1 MRPYLC
7 VEETKFFYDFQT
19 HEHRGVDRL
28 TTGLVGSFLFFNQ
41 KLQALNQSLFFDVVS
56 VTLFVLIRRFVN
68 LIYDTKL
75 FFSSKFRDLRERL
88 DCTWF
93 PIGMQWYN
101 NAVNPIFCFITK
113 TLTKSVEKLIIMFG
127 FFIASLLKIIR
138 SSHPT
143 RSFSI
148 RTFLPPTRTQIFVS
162 FNDWNLSPI

>member
-75 FFSSKFRDLRERL
+75 FFSSKFWDLREPL
-88 DCTWF
+88 DCAWF
-93 PIGMQWYN
+93 LIGMQWYN

>member
-75 FFSSKFRDLRERL
+75 FFSSKFWDLREPL
-88 DCTWF
+88 DCAWF

-162 FNDWNLSPI
+162 VNDWNLSPI

>member
-41 KLQALNQSLFFDVVS
+41 KLQVLNQSLFFDVVS

-113 TLTKSVEKLIIMFG
+113 TLTKSVEKLIIIFA
-127 FFIASLLKIIR
+127 FFIASMLKSIW

-143 RSFSI
+143 RSFSL

-162 FNDWNLSPI
+162 VNDWNLSPI

>member
-1 MRPYLC
+1 MLKKPSFS
-7 VEETKFFYDFQT
+7 TTFKPMNT
-19 HEHRGVDRL
+19 RGVDKL

-113 TLTKSVEKLIIMFG
+113 TLTKSVEKLIIIYVF
-127 FFIASLLKIIR
+127 SLPLCSKVDEAHIQ
-138 SSHPT
+138 PG
-143 RSFSI
+143 
-148 RTFLPPTRTQIFVS
+148 IFQYK
-162 FNDWNLSPI
+162 LSYPNKDPNFCKF

>member
-1 MRPYLC
+1 MLKKPSFS
-7 VEETKFFYDFQT
+7 TTFKPMNT
-19 HEHRGVDRL
+19 RGVDRL

-113 TLTKSVEKLIIMFG
+113 TLTKSVEKLIIIFA
-127 FFIASLLKIIR
+127 FFIASMLKSIW

-143 RSFSI
+143 RSFSL